1 MDEFECINAFYN
13 IIYGSEESYRRC
25 FMDSYEHFCTL
36 REWLVLHD
44 VILPF
49 MNLIDEASFK
59 LCSLCRSDDELG
71 HLLHMDV
78 HEQIMNLRKKY
89 ENKIHV
95 LFFPGVNED
104 PWIPFK
110 LKDPDIIVH
119 HIYYRIPESYLTV
132 ADPFDGLLEALV
144 NVDKWPGALVFTKGQ
159 HVFYPMRNTD
169 DVKRLE
175 EFIHSDYLWDANKTH
190 ASYYI
195 QLSDLHLGPERKEK
209 HVLTLF
215 QSLDT
220 LMDYLHGDHKLKTVI
235 TGDLMNSP
243 SKKNM
248 YMANDFMTELKKRY
262 HTDVT
267 FVLGNHDMIVH
278 GLNFSGGQKSRVIAY
293 LLGEKIKI
301 LEDDKVILIKVDSNS
316 QGSLAR
322 GTVGKRQLH
331 EIDEELSAVEHLEDY
346 TLVVLLH
353 HHVFKCE
360 KSDFLKITFKEKY
373 VLGKLMDTTKALT
386 DAPMFYAWLKRHHI
400 HYVLHGHKHVP
411 FFMKRDKMYIISA
424 GSATG
429 GGLTE
434 EKSQYLS
441 YNLLKYD
448 YINHRMTVCLTFY
461 IDRIKT
467 DKTRVE
473 IYLMEGNHASH

>member
-13 IIYGSEESYRRC
+13 IIYGSETSYRRC
-25 FMDSYEHFCTL
+25 FMDTYEHFCTL

-49 MNLIDEASFK
+49 MNLIDEDSFK
-59 LCSLCRSDDELG
+59 LCKSCKTEEDLG
-71 HLLHMDV
+71 HLLHMNI
-78 HEQIMNLRKKY
+78 HEQVTALKDAY
-89 ENKIHV
+89 QHKIHV

-104 PWIPFK
+104 PWLPFK
-110 LKDPDIIVH
+110 LKDPDVMVN
-119 HIYYRIPESYLTV
+119 HIYYKIPESYLTV
-132 ADPFDGLLEALV
+132 ADPFPGLLEALV
-144 NVDKWPGALVFTKGQ
+144 NVDKWPGALVFTKGK
-159 HVFYPMRNTD
+159 HVFYPMREKED
-169 DVKRLE
+169 IKKLE
-175 EFIHSDYLWDANKTH
+175 EFIHSDYLWDVNRTH
-190 ASYYI
+190 SSYYI
-195 QLSDLHLGPERKEK
+195 HISDTHLGPERKEK
-209 HVLTLF
+209 HLATLYE
-215 QSLDT
+215 SLNT
-220 LMDYLHGDHKLKTVI
+220 LVDYLHSDHKLKTVI

-248 YMANDFMTELKKRY
+248 YVANDFMTGLKKRY

-278 GLNFSGGQKSRVIAY
+278 GLNLAGGQKSKVIAY

-322 GTVGKRQLH
+322 GRVGKRQLY
-331 EIDEELSAVEHLEDY
+331 EIDEELSTVDHLEDY
-346 TLVVLLH
+346 TLIVLLH
-353 HHVFKCE
+353 HHVFKCT

-373 VLGKLMDTTKALT
+373 VLGKLLDTSKALI
-386 DAPMFYAWLKRHHI
+386 DSREFYAWLKRHHI

-411 FFMKRDKMYIISA
+411 FFLKRDDMYIISA

-429 GGLTE
+429 GGLSE
-434 EKSQYLS
+434 DKSKYLS

-448 YINHRMTVCLTFY
+448 YINQRMTVCLMFY
-461 IDRIKT
+461 IDRIRT
-467 DKTRVE
+467 DKTRIE
-473 IYLMEGNHASH
+473 IYLMEGNHANN